1 MRLAEVHSAIL
12 LKHLASNFLSP
23 NGYVCFN
30 GDMKVFQE
38 KTSFN
43 EPLLQQ
49 VSKCAIQKLGL
60 DLATDRM
67 DEELIYDNAC
77 VNILLHEPLI
87 TDRDRKVPNE
97 LKIYNRKL
105 SSIAQLLKYW
115 ASGDGRPENG
125 AVVGFDFSQY
135 KNGSVC
141 LPKYF

>member
-1 MRLAEVHSAIL
+1 MISLTSPGPIKETLKSNGYDLFEEWERVRLAEVHSAIL

-49 VSKCAIQKLGL
+49 ISKCTIQKLGL

-77 VNILLHEPLI
+77 VNILLHEQLI
-87 TDRDRKVPNE
+87 TDRDRKVPSE

-105 SSIAQLLKYW
+105 
-115 ASGDGRPENG
+115 
-125 AVVGFDFSQY
+125 
-135 KNGSVC
+135 
-141 LPKYF
+141 